1 MKILT
6 KIFFC
11 FFPWNQFHTKFSKL
25 IHRRENINKI
35 FFFFSLAVDVSGDLV
50 AAGASDIYDVFLW
63 SVQTGHLLEVISGH
77 EGPVSSL
84 SFNPSPAS
92 GASQLATVSWDKTL
106 KIWDALNVSSS
117 NTETIEIL
125 SDATGIKAL
134 IRYYWFSRAI
144 GSSITPNIYI
154 LVFFPFSLDFQAGWY
169 SSGDCY
175 N

>member
-1 MKILT
+1 M
-6 KIFFC
+6 
-11 FFPWNQFHTKFSKL
+11 
-25 IHRRENINKI
+25 
-35 FFFFSLAVDVSGDLV
+35 AVDVSGDLV

-134 IRYYWFSRAI
+134 IKYDWFNRAI
-144 GSSITPNIYI
+144 GSSITPNINI
-154 LVFFPFSLDFQAGWY
+154 LLFFPFSLDFQAGWY

>member
-1 MKILT
+1 MKLT
-6 KIFFC
+6 
-11 FFPWNQFHTKFSKL
+11 TY
-25 IHRRENINKI
+25 

-50 AAGASDIYDVFLW
+50 AAGASDIYEVFLW

-117 NTETIEIL
+117 NLETIEIL
-125 SDATGIKAL
+125 SDATGKKHAFKKI
-134 IRYYWFSRAI
+134 
-144 GSSITPNIYI
+144 
-154 LVFFPFSLDFQAGWY
+154 
-169 SSGDCY
+169 
-175 N
+175 